1 MLTTFENNLTNDC
14 IDVLRMTRLLAKYFG
29 KSLDEKE
36 WTELHEIYDS
46 AKFQKLTEDYFS
58 DWSIRWKSYRK
69 GVESVKLNMKKLSQ
83 IHKLSKL
90 LKNLDK
96 FCIKSSGKQLY
107 TVRKTRQYG
116 LNFFSFFNK

>member
-14 IDVLRMTRLLAKYFG
+14 IDVLRMTRLLAKYFC

-46 AKFQKLTEDYFS
+46 AKFQKLTGDYFS
-58 DWSIRWKSYRK
+58 DWSIRWKSGRK
-69 GVESVKLNMKKLSQ
+69 EVESVKLNMKKLSQ

-90 LKNLDK
+90 LKK
-96 FCIKSSGKQLY
+96 FG
-107 TVRKTRQYG
+107 
-116 LNFFSFFNK
+116 